1 MEKKEEQEFTG
12 ADLKFRHFD
21 LAKRLS
27 VNMLQEMIQARLP
40 KEEIPQVLN
49 DMCKFV
55 VLSEA
60 NVSKENGSVRC
71 SAFCRTD
78 NRPNLPDDAH
88 RAESD
93 YGRFQITKPSNHNN
107 HEYHYQW
114 KNLE

>member
-1 MEKKEEQEFTG
+1 MAKKKEQEFTG

-60 NVSKENGSVRC
+60 NVSKENALFVVQR
-71 SAFCRTD
+71 FVELTTD
-78 NRPNLPDDAH
+78 LTCLMMRIVQNQTMED
-88 RAESD
+88 
-93 YGRFQITKPSNHNN
+93 FK
-107 HEYHYQW
+107 
-114 KNLE
+114 